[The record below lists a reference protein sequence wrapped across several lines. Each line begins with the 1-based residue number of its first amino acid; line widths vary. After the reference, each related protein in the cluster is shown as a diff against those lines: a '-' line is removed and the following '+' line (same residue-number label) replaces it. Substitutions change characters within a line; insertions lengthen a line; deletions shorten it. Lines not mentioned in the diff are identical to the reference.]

1 MVTFISKNKLI
12 IKAIENLKIIQKQM
26 KDSYIQ
32 MVRQIEIE
40 NDNLNDV
47 LNEVYESNFELNDKI
62 EVNEKKKQ

>member
-1 MVTFISKNKLI
+1 
-12 IKAIENLKIIQKQM
+12 
-26 KDSYIQ
+26 

-62 EVNEKKKQ
+62 EVNEKKK